1 MSKAKFKEKQKKL
14 HEQRVRLTEG
24 TEVVPAWDY
33 DFSGANEVHQSDD
46 FEPLESVALFITEG
60 KSKTRE
66 KFKKKRDKARHKL
79 DVSVSPETASD
90 YLASLNARDAVPP
103 TVLVRDDIP
112 DNVQE
117 STLSKPASRPI
128 FEPAIKKTSKTL
140 SIVEMAGELKKYV
153 HIISYGNT
161 LYYHNKYYYTQ
172 LDAKQ
177 LIKLYRKY
185 VDYELNNESSLHGYK
200 DLYDCFMTDPKIE
213 CNESEDEPIYAPL
226 KNGVFELVEW
236 KLHPHSDKTFGID
249 RMTWNGDTMN
259 TLEQLGVISALNDS
273 YRESHGLASSN
284 ALDSA
289 FDELENALDD
299 AFADSASSEAEP
311 ESETA
316 SVSVAESVPYTE
328 TADAYDAED
337 VFPAATRF
345 DEQVTS
351 TNGMDTHS
359 KLAGE
364 ISVNH
369 NGYEELTEEQRE
381 YFLSYGSYFQTAWLN
396 AMYTDIYEDT
406 GRYGNAVAWV
416 DFVNYLYFYDEV
428 TNYCAITDRIME
440 FQEIEFDF
448 DDEYDMDTVTDIQAA
463 SYVDE
468 VIQTAEANGAELQ
481 IW

>member
-14 HEQRVRLTEG
+14 HEQRVRPTEG

-46 FEPLESVALFITEG
+46 FEPLESVALFIPEG

-140 SIVEMAGELKKYV
+140 SIVERAGELKKDV

-161 LYYHNKYYYTQ
+161 LYYYNKYYYTQ

-177 LIKLYRKY
+177 LIKLYRKH

-213 CNESEDEPIYAPL
+213 CNEPEDELI
-226 KNGVFELVEW
+226 
-236 KLHPHSDKTFGID
+236 
-249 RMTWNGDTMN
+249 
-259 TLEQLGVISALNDS
+259 
-273 YRESHGLASSN
+273 
-284 ALDSA
+284 
-289 FDELENALDD
+289 
-299 AFADSASSEAEP
+299 
-311 ESETA
+311 
-316 SVSVAESVPYTE
+316 
-328 TADAYDAED
+328 
-337 VFPAATRF
+337 
-345 DEQVTS
+345 
-351 TNGMDTHS
+351 
-359 KLAGE
+359 
-364 ISVNH
+364 
-369 NGYEELTEEQRE
+369 
-381 YFLSYGSYFQTAWLN
+381 
-396 AMYTDIYEDT
+396 
-406 GRYGNAVAWV
+406 
-416 DFVNYLYFYDEV
+416 
-428 TNYCAITDRIME
+428 
-440 FQEIEFDF
+440 
-448 DDEYDMDTVTDIQAA
+448 
-463 SYVDE
+463 
-468 VIQTAEANGAELQ
+468 
-481 IW
+481 